1 MKRRVHRLAAGAAS
15 RRRGSG
21 VADSGGFTLIEL
33 LVVIAI
39 IAILAA
45 ILFPV
50 FAQAKNAAKKT
61 AGLSQAK
68 QIGTS
73 MHIYLAD
80 YDDVL
85 FLYRTP
91 TPNPDYVSC
100 VNSGATN
107 CDTLFGANVRGVT
120 FWNQILRPYIKN
132 RDLWKAS
139 GQVNAWEGFDP
150 SGAGT
155 EPPFRSYGGQ
165 NSYAANTVIFESDG
179 NGSLPHTTIDNVANT
194 LVIVDAS
201 YYNVL
206 PRFNGNLRKFNG
218 SAWTTACTSSSRS
231 RYWKNLG
238 NSYLWRWN
246 GGSAEPTDAEAE
258 KLIDQRWG
266 GTLNVIHADSHAKS
280 TKSTAVMWDLRDN
293 PTNSMWDPWKQG
305 VTACP

>member
-1 MKRRVHRLAAGAAS
+1 MRKA
-15 RRRGSG
+15 
-21 VADSGGFTLIEL
+21 FTLIEL

-68 QIGTS
+68 QIGTA

-85 FLYRTP
+85 FLYRTNEA
-91 TPNPDYVSC
+91 NPDYIDC
-100 VNSGATN
+100 VNSGATDCN
-107 CDTLFGANVRGVT
+107 TKWGLQAQT
-120 FWNQILRPYIKN
+120 KKFWSQLLRPYIKN
-132 RDLWKAS
+132 RDLWRAS

-150 SGAGT
+150 SGADV
-155 EPPFRSYGGQ
+155 EPPYRSYGGQ

-179 NGSLPHTTIDNVANT
+179 NGSLPHTSIDNVANT
-194 LVIVDAS
+194 LVMVDAS

-206 PRFNGNLRKFNG
+206 PRFDGNLRKFNG
-218 SAWTTACTSSSRS
+218 SAWLTACTSSSRS
-231 RYWKNLG
+231 NYWKNLG
-238 NSYLWRWN
+238 NSNLWKWA
-246 GGSAEPTDAEAE
+246 GGASAAPSDAEAE

-266 GTLNVIHADSHAKS
+266 GQLNVIHADSHAKS
-280 TKSTAVMWDLRDN
+280 SKSTAVMWDLRDKPN
-293 PTNSMWDPWKQG
+293 NSMWDPWKQG

>member
-1 MKRRVHRLAAGAAS
+1 MKK
-15 RRRGSG
+15 
-21 VADSGGFTLIEL
+21 GFTLIEL

-50 FAQAKNAAKKT
+50 FAQAKLSAKKIR
-61 AGLSQAK
+61 ALSEAK

-85 FLYRTP
+85 FLYRNS
-91 TPNPDYVSC
+91 TPNPAYTKCLADGRADCNTV
-100 VNSGATN
+100 
-107 CDTLFGANVRGVT
+107 FGTSTRPLT
-120 FWNQILRPYIKN
+120 FWNQSLQPYLKN
-132 RDLWKAS
+132 KEIFRAQ
-139 GQVNAWEGFDP
+139 GQNSAWVDEDP

-155 EPPFRSYGGQ
+155 EPAFRSYGGQ

-179 NGSLPHTTIDNVANT
+179 AGSLPHTSIADVSNT

-206 PRFNGNLRKFNG
+206 PRFDGSLRRFNG
-218 SAWTTACTSSSRS
+218 LPTWLSACTSSSRS

-246 GGSAEPTDAEAE
+246 GASNEPSDAEAE
-258 KLIDQRWG
+258 RLIDQRYSG
-266 GTLNVIHADSHAKS
+266 QLNVVRADSSAKS
-280 TKSTAVMWDLRDN
+280 FNAKKVMWDLRDN

>member
-1 MKRRVHRLAAGAAS
+1 MKRNA
-15 RRRGSG
+15 
-21 VADSGGFTLIEL
+21 FTLIEL

-50 FAQAKNAAKKT
+50 FAQAKQAAKKIK
-61 AGLSQAK
+61 GLSQAK

-73 MHIYLAD
+73 QHIYLAD

-85 FLYRTP
+85 YLYRTSD
-91 TPNPDYVSC
+91 PNPAYIDC
-100 VNSGATN
+100 VNSGRTD
-107 CDTLFGANVRGVT
+107 CDTVIGSAAQVRT
-120 FWNQILRPYIKN
+120 FWNQLLDPYIKS
-132 RDLWKAS
+132 DQIFTAD
-139 GQVNAWEGFDP
+139 GQNGAWVNIDENG
-150 SGAGT
+150 SNT

-165 NSYAANTVIFESDG
+165 NSYASNTVIFESDG
-179 NGSLPHTTIDNVANT
+179 NGSLPHTTIADVANT

-206 PRFNGNLRKFNG
+206 PRFDGNLRLFNG
-218 SAWTTACTSSSRS
+218 LPSWDRACTSSSRQ

-246 GGSAEPTDAEAE
+246 GASNEPSDAEAE
-258 KLIDQRWG
+258 DLIQQRWG

-280 TKSTAVMWDLRDN
+280 ENWAKVMWDLRDN
-293 PTNSMWDPWKQG
+293 PDNSMWDPWKAG
-305 VTACP
+305 VSACP